1 MKIGLV
7 LIILSMVLLSRI
19 FIAIWVYKD
28 AKSRGINPL
37 LWTILVLVYSGALV
51 FLMYFLVI
59 RKERNIT
66 CENCSYVQS
75 EKLLYCGRCGSEIK
89 IDKYEERFNKDS
101 NKVFLNIGIILL
113 VAGIFLGLTFTV
125 QTVWKDKH
133 NLPISIMSLQS
144 KYGGKWTNSF
154 RYKNGGGSHS
164 YKIKDKTILNS
175 SWDVE
180 DGNIEA
186 KLYNDDKLIKEI
198 NSEDNPKYEEL
209 IDLSEYK
216 ESRVV
221 LKLKFKK
228 ASGKFKFILE

>member
-7 LIILSMVLLSRI
+7 LIIVSMVLLARI

-28 AKSRGINPL
+28 AKSRRINPM

-89 IDKYEERFNKDS
+89 TDKEGESFNKDS
-101 NKVFLNIGIILL
+101 NRIFLNIGIALL
-113 VAGIFLGLTFTV
+113 IIGIILGLIFTV
-125 QTVWKDKH
+125 QTVLEDKD
-133 NLPISIMSLQS
+133 NLPISIMSLS
-144 KYGGKWTNSF
+144 NKYGGKWKSTFNFKS
-154 RYKNGGGSHS
+154 GSESHRF
-164 YKIKDKTILNS
+164 KIKDKTILNA
-175 SWDVE
+175 SWDLE
-180 DGNIEA
+180 GGNIDA
-186 KLYNDDKLIKEI
+186 KLYHDDKIIKEI
-198 NSEDNPKYEEL
+198 NSEDNINYEEL
-209 IDLSEYK
+209 IDLSNYK
-216 ESRVV
+216 GSRVI

-228 ASGKFKFILE
+228 AKGKIQFILE